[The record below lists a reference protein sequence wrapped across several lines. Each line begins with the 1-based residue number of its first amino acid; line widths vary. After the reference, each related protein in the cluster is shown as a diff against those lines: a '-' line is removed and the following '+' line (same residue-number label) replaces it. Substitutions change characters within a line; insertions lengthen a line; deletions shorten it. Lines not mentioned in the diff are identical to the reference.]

1 MKISSR
7 PNFLLEL
14 DWILILLYLLLVITG
29 WFAIYATTFST
40 EQIALLNLTTHYGK
54 QLVWIGFSLIIIVFI
69 FSLEASVF
77 EKYSSIL
84 YIISLLMLLGLFI
97 FGKTINGQTA
107 WYSFGGFSLQPS
119 EFVKATTALAVA
131 KIMGDNLFNINKL
144 SDLRSV
150 LIILIIPFILIMLQ
164 PDFGSAIIYFSFI
177 FVLLRA
183 GLSIQLFV
191 SLFVIM
197 LIFISTIKLGIKSTL
212 ITSLSLIGIFFFYAY
227 KREKMFFRKYWHYV
241 IGSVLLVFLLI
252 FSGDLIYKKMLKP
265 HHKDRLALWLR
276 LEKDPSKIKTLKRS
290 FGFNND
296 QSIKTIASGG
306 LTGKGFLEGDRTNGK
321 FVPEQHTDYIFS
333 TIGEEFGFLGSSF
346 VIILFVLLILRI
358 LQKAEM
364 QKSKFSR
371 IYGYGV
377 ASIFFVHFAIN
388 IGMVLDLL
396 PTVGIPLPFF
406 SYGGSS
412 LWGFTILLF
421 IFIKLDANKANEF

>member
-40 EQIALLNLTTHYGK
+40 EQIALINLTTHYGK

-183 GLSIQLFV
+183 GLS
-191 SLFVIM
+191 S
-197 LIFISTIKLGIKSTL
+197 
-212 ITSLSLIGIFFFYAY
+212 
-227 KREKMFFRKYWHYV
+227 
-241 IGSVLLVFLLI
+241 
-252 FSGDLIYKKMLKP
+252 
-265 HHKDRLALWLR
+265 
-276 LEKDPSKIKTLKRS
+276 
-290 FGFNND
+290 
-296 QSIKTIASGG
+296 
-306 LTGKGFLEGDRTNGK
+306 
-321 FVPEQHTDYIFS
+321 
-333 TIGEEFGFLGSSF
+333 
-346 VIILFVLLILRI
+346 
-358 LQKAEM
+358 
-364 QKSKFSR
+364 
-371 IYGYGV
+371 
-377 ASIFFVHFAIN
+377 
-388 IGMVLDLL
+388 
-396 PTVGIPLPFF
+396 
-406 SYGGSS
+406 
-412 LWGFTILLF
+412 WG
-421 IFIKLDANKANEF
+421 